1 MSLIEVLAALA
12 CLAVVAA
19 MSVPGI
25 TAALDRSRAH
35 AAARHLN
42 MRMALARSRAA
53 ARGTTVAL
61 RLQGV
66 GASTTVG
73 MYADGNGNGVRTLD
87 IARGIDAV
95 VAAPVTFSDLFPG
108 VTLVLTDDAPELM
121 SFTPL
126 GTATS
131 GTVEVRSSGGA
142 RFGVRVLGMTG
153 RSRVARFDAARG
165 EWVDAW

>member
-1 MSLIEVLAALA
+1 
-12 CLAVVAA
+12 
-19 MSVPGI
+19 MSVPGL

-53 ARGTTVAL
+53 ARGATVAL
-61 RLQGV
+61 RLQGA

-87 IARGIDAV
+87 IERGIDPAI
-95 VAAPVTFSDLFPG
+95 AMPVSFADLFPG
-108 VTLVLTDDAPELM
+108 VTLVLTEDAPDLM
-121 SFTPL
+121 SFTPV

-131 GTVEVRSSGGA
+131 GTIEVRSSGGA
-142 RFGVRVLGMTG
+142 RFGVRVLGVTG
-153 RSRVARFDAARG
+153 RSRVTRFDATRG
-165 EWVDAW
+165 DWVDAW